1 MYLSSNPSLGQTIY
15 AGGFPYNNIL
25 NNFNFS
31 SGNVSSLFGLGS
43 NVSEFQFTA
52 PVQPGSSGGAI
63 LNDKGGVVGI
73 TVSVASINLMERTKS
88 IPQNINFGIK
98 VEVLKDIL
106 TENKINFKQGNSF
119 WFKSDQEDIAELSKG
134 SSIVIN
140 CHAAKRD

>member
-1 MYLSSNPSLGQTIY
+1 MIR
-15 AGGFPYNNIL
+15 
-25 NNFNFS
+25 
-31 SGNVSSLFGLGS
+31 
-43 NVSEFQFTA
+43 
-52 PVQPGSSGGAI
+52 
-63 LNDKGGVVGI
+63 GVVGI

-134 SSIVIN
+134 SSIVIIAMQLREIKFVLSLLLKN
-140 CHAAKRD
+140 HFVSNLYSCQKVILINSCLPAS